1 MGGMPVFHPKW
12 MKNITS
18 TWLSPV
24 SEPTVGSGVLI
35 VPPYLINYGLK
46 KCLGDGA
53 WEQVFLSLAF
63 SASAKAPRCH
73 FPPSPSAASSAHLIA
88 TAIFTVDLW
97 RPRWGLTLPQQTGRA
112 EGTGAALWD
121 GPRQP
126 DNGSCST
133 VSSGFLTFHCKK
145 NVLPFHHWTIQV
157 LFITSIC
164 CASIWLTLIS

>member
-1 MGGMPVFHPKW
+1 

-73 FPPSPSAASSAHLIA
+73 FPPSPSAAASACLIA
-88 TAIFTVDLW
+88 LRFSQWTFGGPDEASLFPSKQAELGAWALCCRMARSSPTMGPAPLSPQAFLLSTAKKMSYLFTIV
-97 RPRWGLTLPQQTGRA
+97 
-112 EGTGAALWD
+112 
-121 GPRQP
+121 
-126 DNGSCST
+126 
-133 VSSGFLTFHCKK
+133 
-145 NVLPFHHWTIQV
+145 TIQV
-157 LFITSIC
+157 LFIMSIC